1 MSDAAAAKEVE
12 IANGSDSDEDEY
24 DAEWAPSRV
33 TYFNKDYITVTRSV
47 GGESYRV
54 NRGRASS
61 LTLHH
66 VYDRQTGESQLVQIQ
81 SVFYDKRE
89 QDWRMRLCRAYSTEQ
104 ALGAAE
110 QEDDKEVSLG
120 DGKFVTQ
127 RGRAF
132 LRTVDADTQRLHH
145 IGDVHITSQ
154 PVYIVGVAAW
164 LPATALICDAK
175 QLETRK
181 TDLKTNLVSHCGI
194 QAVEAKRLAEDP
206 IYIGEYFSEIRV
218 EEPQGLAE
226 NSDSSDMDSD
236 SEEESVGRHVRQ
248 PSRRPL
254 RKLRQKWASGQTVD
268 FVAGLQDADEDDIP
282 LFADSLGKA
291 SPKANSASKEPD
303 SDDSADLDTPLEK
316 RQKIERGAVAG
327 SGAPAGNVV
336 GAAKVAKGR
345 QDHDR
350 AGAED
355 VAEERGRG
363 KTHGNQR

>member
-1 MSDAAAAKEVE
+1 MRFC
-12 IANGSDSDEDEY
+12 
-24 DAEWAPSRV
+24 RV
-33 TYFNKDYITVTRSV
+33 
-47 GGESYRV
+47 
-54 NRGRASS
+54 
-61 LTLHH
+61 
-66 VYDRQTGESQLVQIQ
+66 
-81 SVFYDKRE
+81 
-89 QDWRMRLCRAYSTEQ
+89 YSNEQ
-104 ALGAAE
+104 ALGAAD

-120 DGKFVTQ
+120 DGKVVTQ

-132 LRTVDADTQRLHH
+132 LREVGADTKRLHH

-154 PVYIVGVAAW
+154 PDHIIGVAAW

-175 QLETRK
+175 QLEVRK
-181 TDLKTNLVSHCGI
+181 KDLKTNLVSHCGI

-218 EEPQGLAE
+218 GEHQELEE
-226 NSDSSDMDSD
+226 NSDSSDMDS
-236 SEEESVGRHVRQ
+236 EEESACRHVRQ
-248 PSRRPL
+248 PSRAPL
-254 RKLRQKWASGQTVD
+254 REIRKKWASGQTVD

-282 LFADSLGKA
+282 LFRDSLGKA

-303 SDDSADLDTPLEK
+303 SDDSADLDTPLVEK
-316 RQKIERGAVAG
+316 RRKIERGAVAG